1 MLAGVGADAL
11 VLETVLELAEI
22 DLDVVR
28 RIRAGHTLQPQAP
41 VRMGPFEMHRV
52 DRVLLALEPVAR
64 DLGLDDLAETVRAR
78 EEFPIRHQRP
88 RLRPEI
94 RPDEAAQFGDRVGL
108 DVDSI
113 PEPPLGI
120 RDILIGLREAASRLV
135 IEPAVIIAAQPA
147 RLDIAIAE
155 IGAAVPAMP
164 VDEAPASAEILVEHE
179 VFAQQPHRLR
189 ARPLEFAGA
198 G

>member
-11 VLETVLELAEI
+11 VLEAVLEFAEI

-28 RIRAGHTLQPQAP
+28 RVRTGPPLQPQAP

-64 DLGLDDLAETVRAR
+64 DLGLDDLAETVRPR

-94 RPDEAAQFGDRVGL
+94 RPYEAAQFGDRVGL

-113 PEPPLGI
+113 PEPSLGI

-135 IEPAVIIAAQPA
+135 IEPAVIVAAQPV
-147 RLDIAIAE
+147 RFDIAIAE

-164 VDEAPASAEILVEHE
+164 VDEAPASAEILVEHD
-179 VFAQQPHRLR
+179 
-189 ARPLEFAGA
+189 
-198 G
+198 